1 MADEFD
7 LLIETQIPIPFT
19 KATGLALE
27 KGEIVE
33 LADDMTA
40 ITATVDDFVGGIVH
54 TEVTAAEAS
63 PSVSVYRGGIFRG
76 TASAQITI
84 GQTLAMTGSGN
95 RLKPST
101 VAHVGGKT
109 VGIALEAASGNGQR
123 FVFELKP
130 GVGVNAFT

>member
-1 MADEFD
+1 MADEHE
-7 LLIETQIPIPFT
+7 LVIETELPITFT
-19 KATGLALE
+19 KAIGLALE
-27 KGEIVE
+27 QGEIVE